1 MTYEE
6 IASFYR
12 TRLGVQSER
21 SVRQLAECT
30 RFSHRH
36 KGDRLRIAGKAM
48 TSILFF
54 LDGVARVYIIDDEGY
69 ESVMGFSFKPG
80 STSQGAFGIQKKYT
94 LNVDAVTE
102 MDTLELP
109 VVNLLHVM
117 NKDPQVG
124 RVVQRVMAEMH
135 EANIQWQIATKMK
148 NGEDRYRWFLK
159 EYAPIADVVAQKD
172 VASFLGLRPQSL
184 SRIKTHMD
192 KQEK

>member
-30 RFSHRH
+30 RFAHRR
-36 KGDRLRIAGKAM
+36 KGDRLRTAGKAM
-48 TSILFF
+48 TSILFP
-54 LDGVARVYIIDDEGY
+54 LNGVARVYVIDDEGY
-69 ESVMGFSFKPG
+69 ESVMGFSYKPG
-80 STSQGAFGIQKKYT
+80 TTTQGALGIQEKFT
-94 LNVDAVTE
+94 LNVDAVTD

-109 VVNLLHVM
+109 VVNLLHIM

-124 RVVQRVMAEMH
+124 QVVQRIMTETS
-135 EANIQWQIATKMK
+135 ESNIQWQIATKMK
-148 NGEDRYRWFLK
+148 NGEDRYRWFQK
-159 EYAPIADVVAQKD
+159 EYAPIANIVTQKD
-172 VASFLGLRPQSL
+172 IASFLGLRPQSL

-192 KQEK
+192 K

>member
-12 TRLGVQSER
+12 TQLGVQSER

-30 RFSHRH
+30 RFAHRH
-36 KGDRLRIAGKAM
+36 KGDRLRIAGKTM
-48 TSILFF
+48 TSVLFP
-54 LDGVARVYIIDDEGY
+54 LRGVARVYVIDDEGY
-69 ESVMGFSFKPG
+69 ESVMGFAYKPG
-80 STSQGAFGIQKKYT
+80 TTAQGAVGIQEKYT

-109 VVNLLHVM
+109 VVNLLHIM

-124 RVVQRVMAEMH
+124 HVVQRVMTEMH
-135 EANIQWQIATKMK
+135 EANIEWQIATKMK
-148 NGEDRYRWFLK
+148 NGEDRYRWFQK
-159 EYAPIADVVAQKD
+159 EYAPIANIVTQKD
-172 VASFLGLRPQSL
+172 IASFLGLRPQSL

-192 KQEK
+192 K